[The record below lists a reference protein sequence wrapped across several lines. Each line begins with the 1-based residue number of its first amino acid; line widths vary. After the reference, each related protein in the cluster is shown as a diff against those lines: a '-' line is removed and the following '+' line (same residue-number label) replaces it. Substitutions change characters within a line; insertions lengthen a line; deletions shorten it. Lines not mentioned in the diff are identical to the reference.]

1 MTEDTAKGERIAKAI
16 ARAGFGS
23 RREAERW
30 IAEGRVSVDGQTLK
44 TPATL
49 VTDASVIKVDGQTLP
64 KPQRSRL
71 FRFHKPRGMLTTA
84 HDPDGRPTIY
94 DGMPKDLPRLMPV
107 GRLDFNSEGLLLLTN
122 DGELKRHLELPVTG
136 LERRYRVRVHGIPN
150 DEMLQ
155 RLKRGLTIE
164 GVRYGSIEATVERA
178 QGRNCWMVV
187 TLTEGK
193 NREVRRVLA
202 FLGLIVNRLIRVSYG
217 PFHLGELP
225 RAVATEV
232 APKMLRDLLPG
243 FFAGEKKETKK

>member
-136 LERRYRVRVHGIPN
+136 LERQYRVRVHGIPT

-164 GVRYGSIEATVERA
+164 GVRYGSIKATVERA

-232 APKMLRDLLPG
+232 APKMLRDLLPD
-243 FFAGEKKETKK
+243 FFAGEKKEKKK